1 MVKLNAYSRC
11 RKCKTYYR
19 EPDFGCEICKPAK
32 ENIDTPRG
40 SDAVNA
46 GNRALEML
54 EEQIDDLR
62 HEKRRLREGKLNV
75 GRFDQKLMNQELAC
89 AKALSILL
97 EHIRKQQKK
106 EQVEVSEMTPEEKLE
121 VFLDMVET
129 LPPRLVPY
137 LEAGLKARQL
147 LSRAA
152 PKDIFE
158 DQ

>member
-1 MVKLNAYSRC
+1 MIKLNAYSRC
-11 RKCKTYYR
+11 KKCKTYYR
-19 EPDFGCEICKPAK
+19 DEDFGCEVCKPAK
-32 ENIDTPRG
+32 ANIDTPRG

-46 GNRALEML
+46 GNAALEML
-54 EEQIDDLR
+54 ESQLDDLR
-62 HEKRRLREGKLNV
+62 FEKRRMREGNAI

-106 EQVEVSEMTPEEKLE
+106 EQVEVGEMTPEEKLE

-137 LEAGLKARQL
+137 LEAGLRARQL
-147 LSRAA
+147 LSREA
-152 PKDIFE
+152 PKSIFE